1 MRKVFKYLSYALVYL
16 IVSLASA
23 YGVIT
28 MSVNYSNSNSSK
40 GNNPSKLPD
49 STLPTQLTS
58 MVENLAQCGYLGL
71 DMSIKLDTEI
81 ENFVINLDAE
91 IDLTNGLE
99 RIAFEGLLKI
109 DAKKSAQ
116 SIDLN
121 LAYLNGKA
129 YIDVFNGKFSF
140 ESATLMSSAQ
150 KLMGLLNFEMPD
162 ILPDLGGLE
171 ISELLGLFSNL
182 KETAVEDSDLVNLT
196 ITLPM
201 INQDLI
207 ITCDKEYKPYN
218 ISFDYQAE
226 NIKVTVGGEISYPDS
241 LHITNR
247 DDKEYIELSTLI
259 DVAAAAVKYV
269 KENDNYA
276 FDIACLYNDIE
287 IAGKA
292 YINTKNSSGKI
303 EVMLQDMALN
313 LIYLDKTIYIEYGNV
328 FAKFQLNDLDKVDDF
343 LKRSFGIYLPLDKIV
358 EILNSEN
365 GENVLA
371 SLSGLELDNLNFELG
386 KIDLS
391 MLESVYTN
399 NDTTFVTIKNVGV
412 IGISVKDETLSKLSF
427 IGLGVNA
434 NLSVITYNEFSLKED
449 EAAYI
454 NLAKLLPTV
463 ENAIN
468 IFKSNTLSGKI
479 EIVYK
484 DFNLPINFEGSIKD
498 EYFKLYTSIK
508 NIDITIEKLKN
519 KIYVNAGNAFKLII
533 DTDTIFDQIIDF
545 LSNITIDVDL
555 HDFMEIMKKSADI
568 LKPEFTPLLIK
579 SLVETENGFVITM
592 FNDLSIAIENGAK
605 ELFISS
611 SVKGFDISA
620 SVVGSDESI
629 VIPSFDD
636 SQYTPVED
644 VLDLA
649 KVIINS
655 GILQVAEGAF
665 NYFKDGKVALDL
677 NASYADYQ
685 VNAKMYA
692 DILNA
697 KAFINAKYDNHNVNI
712 LLENNVIYLEYQ
724 NIYAKFAINDLPQ
737 LLTMVN
743 AEFGTNLPV
752 DLIERVLTAVANK
765 DMDAL
770 IAILTDEFGSDL
782 DFSDVKLDIS
792 KIDKS
797 FFENIVVDGN
807 NTIVPIGDKTITFTV
822 VDKMLTAIQ
831 FNGFGANVNAQTI
844 EYVENNLSAGTE
856 SYIDLA
862 DFIPTIQNALQI
874 VKSNTISGAIN
885 VKSDK
890 FDISLNYS
898 ISKENEIYA
907 RISTQIEGYLISIE
921 YLNGKVY
928 LNAADKLMLVSEVAT
943 LPDAIKKFLADIN
956 LSIDFNTDEIINSL
970 KDILDNNINPLL
982 IKSLVETENGFVITM
997 FNDLS
1002 IAIENGAKELFI
1014 SSSVKGFD
1022 ISASVVGSDESIV
1035 IPSFD
1040 DSQYTPVEDVL
1051 DLAKVIIN
1059 SGILQVAEGAFNYF
1073 KDGKVALD
1081 LNASYADYQVNAK
1094 MYADILNA
1102 KAFINAKYDNHNVNI
1117 LLENNVIYLE
1127 YQNIYAKFAINDLPQ
1142 LLTMVNAEFG
1152 TNLPVDLIERVLTAV
1167 ANKDMDALIA
1177 ILTDEFGSDLDFSDV
1192 KLDISKID
1200 KSFFEN
1206 IVVDGN
1212 NTIVP
1217 IGDKTIT
1224 FTVVDKMLT
1233 AIQFNG
1239 FGANVNAQT
1248 IEYVENN
1255 LSAGTESYIDL
1266 ADFIPTIQNALQI
1279 VKSNTI
1285 SGAINVDM
1293 NGTVIPVEI
1302 NISKEAELYV
1312 ELKTTV
1318 YNGVIEIYY
1327 YQNIVYLNLLNQIR
1341 LYSDLDT
1348 LPDALKELTEGME
1361 TLIDPILNL
1370 IGITRD
1376 TVESIEKGDTTEL
1389 KLGADKIENKL
1400 ILTINDMEIV
1410 LENNDKQLSIS
1421 TAFGNIILN
1430 ASISGKE
1437 ELLVKKELNIEDYDP
1452 IEEIFRLFNAAKNM
1466 SKREDFHLTGYVDLK
1481 LFDMALDTIY
1491 FEVFIKV
1498 VNKNLELIVSFPNI
1512 PTIAFI
1518 TKGLFENVSDRSLKV
1533 YYKDGNVFMHRTE
1546 TRNKKL
1552 YEQCVKT
1559 TLDGFFADI
1568 LNYVQF
1574 GFGFTDTI
1582 MNQMRKPAEK
1592 YRQGETIDLNN
1603 VLSGYAIKKTQTQTE
1618 YDMTFNLAEIVDNK
1632 VLGNLTLRT
1641 YIGEDVN
1648 GESYLQEMA
1657 LQVSVL
1663 NGLVNIS
1670 TPKTNGA
1677 DNKDKLIKVVDYGKN
1692 IDANMQELYDY
1703 EAGYKFAYDTNM
1715 ERTAGGEWTVASEKL
1730 RTLNFITN
1738 CDTTL
1743 PNISG
1748 VYNSDITLP
1757 TLENYQTDDGISH
1770 ASFTFVGWYTS
1781 SNFEEDSLFESDK
1794 MPKFDTTLYA
1804 KWEEERRY
1812 YRTISFITNC
1822 NENFDAI
1829 TDLEGN
1835 EIVLPSLSFKQEIA
1849 EDGKT
1854 VSTYSFE
1861 GWFVNDEN
1869 GEIFNNSF
1877 MPNTD
1882 LILCAKWKLQKV
1894 EICNEFKLYDGDEL
1908 LYSVYLSSGKEIDLA
1923 GIDKIKD
1930 DTKLYLDA
1938 NFNDEFTGSLIMP
1951 DYNLNLFVRNQ
1962 YTLSVKSAY
1971 GEVCDY
1977 SMSIWQGSAIN
1988 IASQNSYYI
1997 DDGTQT
2003 KRDIFTFGGYNINGI
2018 IENDYSAVE
2027 TRMPN
2032 IDYSVECVWD
2042 AETKLYYTV
2051 SFDLRWY
2058 EVFGCTAGAKQHTA
2072 ATPIDPIRV
2081 LEDTELDLT
2090 VYQPTCKGYLTAI
2103 KIDPKTFKATSWGT
2117 SPWKNGVASNTGKG
2131 FRSIVITGD
2140 TTLYACWERV

>member
-49 STLPTQLTS
+49 STLPTQITS
-58 MVENLAQCGYLGL
+58 MVENLAQCGYIGL
-71 DMSIKLDTEI
+71 DLSIELDTEI

-99 RIAFEGLLKI
+99 RIAFEGMLKI

-116 SIDLN
+116 SIALN

-182 KETAVEDSDLVNLT
+182 KETAVEDSELVNLT

-226 NIKVTVGGEISYPDS
+226 NIKVAVGGEISYPDS

-292 YINTKNSSGKI
+292 YINPKNASGKI

-328 FAKFQLNDLDKVDDF
+328 FAKFKLNDLDKVDDF
-343 LKRSFGIYLPLDKIV
+343 LKRSFGINLPLDKIV

-371 SLSGLELDNLNFELG
+371 SLSGIELDNLDFELG

-399 NDTTFVTIKNVGV
+399 DDTTFVTIKNVGV
-412 IGISVKDETLSKLSF
+412 IGISVKDESLSKLSF
-427 IGLGVNA
+427 IGLSANA
-434 NLSVITYNEFSLKED
+434 NLSVISYNEFSLKED
-449 EAAYI
+449 EATYI
-454 NLAKLLPTV
+454 NLANLLPTV

-479 EIVYK
+479 EIVYN

-498 EYFKLYTSIK
+498 EYFKLYTSIE

-519 KIYVNAGNAFKLII
+519 KIYLSAGNAFKLII

-555 HDFMEIMKKSADI
+555 HDFMEIIKKSADI

-579 SLVETENGFVITM
+579 SLVETENGFVITL

-611 SVKGFDISA
+611 TVKDFDISA
-620 SVVGSDESI
+620 SVVGSDESL

-677 NASYADYQ
+677 NASYAEYQ
-685 VNAKMYA
+685 VNAKLYA

-697 KAFINAKYDNHNVNI
+697 KAFISANLNNQNI
-712 LLENNVIYLEYQ
+712 NIILENNVIYLEYQ
-724 NIYAKFAINDLPQ
+724 NIYAKFAIADLPQ
-737 LLTMVN
+737 LLTVVN

-752 DLIERVLTAVANK
+752 DLIERVLTAVSNK

-770 IAILTDEFGSDL
+770 IAILTDEFGSGL

-792 KIDKS
+792 KIDKT

-844 EYVENNLSAGTE
+844 EYVENNLSADTE

-874 VKSNTISGAIN
+874 VKSNTISGVIN
-885 VKSDK
+885 
-890 FDISLNYS
+890 I
-898 ISKENEIYA
+898 
-907 RISTQIEGYLISIE
+907 
-921 YLNGKVY
+921 
-928 LNAADKLMLVSEVAT
+928 
-943 LPDAIKKFLADIN
+943 
-956 LSIDFNTDEIINSL
+956 
-970 KDILDNNINPLL
+970 
-982 IKSLVETENGFVITM
+982 
-997 FNDLS
+997 
-1002 IAIENGAKELFI
+1002 
-1014 SSSVKGFD
+1014 
-1022 ISASVVGSDESIV
+1022 
-1035 IPSFD
+1035 
-1040 DSQYTPVEDVL
+1040 
-1051 DLAKVIIN
+1051 
-1059 SGILQVAEGAFNYF
+1059 
-1073 KDGKVALD
+1073 
-1081 LNASYADYQVNAK
+1081 
-1094 MYADILNA
+1094 
-1102 KAFINAKYDNHNVNI
+1102 
-1117 LLENNVIYLE
+1117 
-1127 YQNIYAKFAINDLPQ
+1127 
-1142 LLTMVNAEFG
+1142 
-1152 TNLPVDLIERVLTAV
+1152 
-1167 ANKDMDALIA
+1167 
-1177 ILTDEFGSDLDFSDV
+1177 
-1192 KLDISKID
+1192 
-1200 KSFFEN
+1200 
-1206 IVVDGN
+1206 
-1212 NTIVP
+1212 
-1217 IGDKTIT
+1217 
-1224 FTVVDKMLT
+1224 
-1233 AIQFNG
+1233 
-1239 FGANVNAQT
+1239 
-1248 IEYVENN
+1248 
-1255 LSAGTESYIDL
+1255 
-1266 ADFIPTIQNALQI
+1266 
-1279 VKSNTI
+1279 
-1285 SGAINVDM
+1285 DM

-1430 ASISGKE
+1430 ASIFGKE
-1437 ELLVKKELNIEDYDP
+1437 ELLVKKELNIDDYDP

-1512 PTIAFI
+1512 PTIAFV

-1632 VLGNLTLRT
+1632 VLGNLTLHT
-1641 YIGEDVN
+1641 YIGEAGN

-1748 VYNSDITLP
+1748 VYNSDIALP

-1835 EIVLPSLSFKQEIA
+1835 EIVLPTLSFKQEIA

-1861 GWFVNDEN
+1861 GWFINDEN
-1869 GEIFNNSF
+1869 GEIFNNSV

-1882 LILCAKWKLQKV
+1882 VILFAKWKLQNV

-1923 GIDKIKD
+1923 GIDKIKN

-1951 DYNLNLFVRNQ
+1951 NYNLNLYVRNQ

-1971 GEVCDY
+1971 GNVCNY
-1977 SMSIWQGSAIN
+1977 TMSVWQGSSIN

-2003 KRDIFTFGGYNINGI
+2003 KREIFTFGGYNINGI

-2051 SFDLRWY
+2051 NFDLRWY
-2058 EVFGCTAGAKQHTA
+2058 EVYGCTAGAKQHTA
-2072 ATPIDPIRV
+2072 AKPIDPIRV

-2131 FRSIVITGD
+2131 IKSIVITGD

>member
-1 MRKVFKYLSYALVYL
+1 ENEIYANISTQIEGYT
-16 IVSLASA
+16 I
-23 YGVIT
+23 
-28 MSVNYSNSNSSK
+28 SVN
-40 GNNPSKLPD
+40 
-49 STLPTQLTS
+49 
-58 MVENLAQCGYLGL
+58 
-71 DMSIKLDTEI
+71 
-81 ENFVINLDAE
+81 
-91 IDLTNGLE
+91 
-99 RIAFEGLLKI
+99 
-109 DAKKSAQ
+109 
-116 SIDLN
+116 
-121 LAYLNGKA
+121 YLNGKVYLNA
-129 YIDVFNGKFSF
+129 ADKLMLVS
-140 ESATLMSSAQ
+140 EVATL
-150 KLMGLLNFEMPD
+150 PD
-162 ILPDLGGLE
+162 AIEKFLTDINLSFDFNSDE
-171 ISELLGLFSNL
+171 IVDTL
-182 KETAVEDSDLVNLT
+182 KE
-196 ITLPM
+196 I
-201 INQDLI
+201 
-207 ITCDKEYKPYN
+207 
-218 ISFDYQAE
+218 
-226 NIKVTVGGEISYPDS
+226 
-241 LHITNR
+241 
-247 DDKEYIELSTLI
+247 
-259 DVAAAAVKYV
+259 
-269 KENDNYA
+269 
-276 FDIACLYNDIE
+276 
-287 IAGKA
+287 
-292 YINTKNSSGKI
+292 
-303 EVMLQDMALN
+303 
-313 LIYLDKTIYIEYGNV
+313 LD
-328 FAKFQLNDLDKVDDF
+328 
-343 LKRSFGIYLPLDKIV
+343 
-358 EILNSEN
+358 
-365 GENVLA
+365 
-371 SLSGLELDNLNFELG
+371 
-386 KIDLS
+386 
-391 MLESVYTN
+391 
-399 NDTTFVTIKNVGV
+399 
-412 IGISVKDETLSKLSF
+412 
-427 IGLGVNA
+427 
-434 NLSVITYNEFSLKED
+434 
-449 EAAYI
+449 
-454 NLAKLLPTV
+454 
-463 ENAIN
+463 
-468 IFKSNTLSGKI
+468 
-479 EIVYK
+479 
-484 DFNLPINFEGSIKD
+484 
-498 EYFKLYTSIK
+498 
-508 NIDITIEKLKN
+508 
-519 KIYVNAGNAFKLII
+519 
-533 DTDTIFDQIIDF
+533 
-545 LSNITIDVDL
+545 SNIN
-555 HDFMEIMKKSADI
+555 
-568 LKPEFTPLLIK
+568 PLLIK
-579 SLVETENGFVITM
+579 SLVETENGFVITL
-592 FNDLSIAIENGAK
+592 FNDLSISIENGAK

-620 SVVGSDESI
+620 SVVGNDESL

-685 VNAKMYA
+685 VNAKLYA

-697 KAFINAKYDNHNVNI
+697 KAFISANLNNQNI
-712 LLENNVIYLEYQ
+712 NIILENNVIYLEYQ
-724 NIYAKFAINDLPQ
+724 NIYAKFAIADLPQ

-752 DLIERVLTAVANK
+752 DLIERVLTAVSNK

-792 KIDKS
+792 KIDKT

-844 EYVENNLSAGTE
+844 EYVENNLSADTE

-874 VKSNTISGAIN
+874 VKSNTISGVIN
-885 VKSDK
+885 
-890 FDISLNYS
+890 I
-898 ISKENEIYA
+898 
-907 RISTQIEGYLISIE
+907 
-921 YLNGKVY
+921 
-928 LNAADKLMLVSEVAT
+928 
-943 LPDAIKKFLADIN
+943 
-956 LSIDFNTDEIINSL
+956 
-970 KDILDNNINPLL
+970 
-982 IKSLVETENGFVITM
+982 
-997 FNDLS
+997 
-1002 IAIENGAKELFI
+1002 
-1014 SSSVKGFD
+1014 
-1022 ISASVVGSDESIV
+1022 
-1035 IPSFD
+1035 
-1040 DSQYTPVEDVL
+1040 
-1051 DLAKVIIN
+1051 
-1059 SGILQVAEGAFNYF
+1059 
-1073 KDGKVALD
+1073 
-1081 LNASYADYQVNAK
+1081 
-1094 MYADILNA
+1094 
-1102 KAFINAKYDNHNVNI
+1102 
-1117 LLENNVIYLE
+1117 
-1127 YQNIYAKFAINDLPQ
+1127 
-1142 LLTMVNAEFG
+1142 
-1152 TNLPVDLIERVLTAV
+1152 
-1167 ANKDMDALIA
+1167 
-1177 ILTDEFGSDLDFSDV
+1177 
-1192 KLDISKID
+1192 
-1200 KSFFEN
+1200 
-1206 IVVDGN
+1206 
-1212 NTIVP
+1212 
-1217 IGDKTIT
+1217 
-1224 FTVVDKMLT
+1224 
-1233 AIQFNG
+1233 
-1239 FGANVNAQT
+1239 
-1248 IEYVENN
+1248 
-1255 LSAGTESYIDL
+1255 
-1266 ADFIPTIQNALQI
+1266 
-1279 VKSNTI
+1279 
-1285 SGAINVDM
+1285 DM

-1430 ASISGKE
+1430 ASIFGKE
-1437 ELLVKKELNIEDYDP
+1437 ELLVKKELNIDDYDP

-1512 PTIAFI
+1512 PTIAFV

-1632 VLGNLTLRT
+1632 VLGNLTLHT
-1641 YIGEDVN
+1641 YIGEAGN

-1748 VYNSDITLP
+1748 VYNSDIALP

-1835 EIVLPSLSFKQEIA
+1835 EIVLPTLSFKQEIA

-1861 GWFVNDEN
+1861 GWFINDEN
-1869 GEIFNNSF
+1869 GEIFNNSV

-1882 LILCAKWKLQKV
+1882 VILFAKWKLQNV

-1923 GIDKIKD
+1923 GIDKIKN

-1951 DYNLNLFVRNQ
+1951 NYNLNLYVRNQ

-1971 GEVCDY
+1971 GNVCNY
-1977 SMSIWQGSAIN
+1977 TMSVWQGSSIN

-2003 KRDIFTFGGYNINGI
+2003 KREIFTFGGYNINGI

-2051 SFDLRWY
+2051 NFDLRWY
-2058 EVFGCTAGAKQHTA
+2058 EVYGCTAGAKQHTA
-2072 ATPIDPIRV
+2072 AKPIDPIRV

-2131 FRSIVITGD
+2131 IKSIVITGD